1 MLKKLLFVIL
11 LTGITSLAQADNDLV
26 WKNSYQLEAVKKYA
40 EALSALSVLKAN
52 DTDAELLL
60 MRRGWLS
67 YLMAQYNDAIG
78 WYNQALQKN
87 PKSLEARLGLT
98 LPLLAQQRWKEA
110 AQWANKVLEIAP
122 YDYTAT
128 LRLILAEE
136 GLRDWSSM
144 KKYSLELAER
154 YPTDATA
161 LVYVARSYAWL
172 GDTEDARKVYA
183 NVLNRVPGHYEATA
197 YLSKP

>member
-1 MLKKLLFVIL
+1 MLKKLLMVIL
-11 LTGITSLAQADNDLV
+11 LTGLTSFARADNDLV
-26 WKNSYQLEAVKKYA
+26 WLNSYQQEAAKKYT
-40 EALSALSVLKAN
+40 EAFSALGSLKAS
-52 DTDAELLL
+52 DADGELLL

-67 YLMAQYNDAIG
+67 YLLGQYNDAIG

-144 KKYSLELAER
+144 KKHSLELTER
-154 YPTDATA
+154 YPSDATA
-161 LVYVARSYAWL
+161 LVYVARSNAWL
-172 GDTEDARKVYA
+172 GDKEGARRVYA
-183 NVLNRVPGHYEATA
+183 SVLSRVPGHYEATA
-197 YLSKP
+197 YLNKP